1 MKNVLITIPIIFII
15 SVLFPDCHALAQDDW
30 NSDGGQNLQEKRKTQ
45 EESKAPEEWKG
56 LEEWKANEARRRFEE
71 WKAKEVR
78 RRFEEWKA
86 REARKRLEEL
96 KAQEE
101 RRKLE
106 EWKERHGWKDERYPY
121 GHYYSGPR
129 EGEYGQR
136 KIIRTEAEAR
146 EILMNYFSPQKA
158 TIGKIWEKG
167 WFFEA
172 EIRDIHNTPIDR
184 VIIDKRTGR
193 IRSIY

>member
-1 MKNVLITIPIIFII
+1 MNKVLITIPIIFII
-15 SVLFPDCHALAQDDW
+15 SVLFPDYHVLAQDDW
-30 NSDGGQNLQEKRKTQ
+30 NSEGGQNLQEKRKMQ
-45 EESKAPEEWKG
+45 DKSNVPEEWKG
-56 LEEWKANEARRRFEE
+56 LEEWKAKEARRRFEE
-71 WKAKEVR
+71 WKA
-78 RRFEEWKA
+78 
-86 REARKRLEEL
+86 REDRKRLEEL

-101 RRKLE
+101 RKKLE
-106 EWKERHGWKDERYPY
+106 EWKEIHGWKGERYPY
-121 GHYYSGPR
+121 GHYYHGPR

-146 EILMNYFSPQKA
+146 QILMNYFSPQK
-158 TIGKIWEKG
+158 TVIGKIWEKG

-193 IRSIY
+193 MRSIY

>member
-1 MKNVLITIPIIFII
+1 MKKVLITIPIIFII
-15 SVLFPDCHALAQDDW
+15 SVLLPDYHALAQDDW
-30 NSDGGQNLQEKRKTQ
+30 NSEGEQNLQEKRKTQ

-56 LEEWKANEARRRFEE
+56 LEEWKARETRKKLEQWKMREAQKRL
-71 WKAKEVR
+71 
-78 RRFEEWKA
+78 EEWKA
-86 REARKRLEEL
+86 REARKRLEEW
-96 KAQEE
+96 KIQEE

-106 EWKERHGWKDERYPY
+106 EWKEMHGWKGERYPY
-121 GHYYSGPR
+121 GHYNPGVR
-129 EGEYGQR
+129 EGVYGQR
-136 KIIRTEAEAR
+136 KIIRTEGEAR

-158 TIGKIWEKG
+158 AIGEIRDRG

-172 EIRDIHNTPIDR
+172 EIRDMHNTPIDR